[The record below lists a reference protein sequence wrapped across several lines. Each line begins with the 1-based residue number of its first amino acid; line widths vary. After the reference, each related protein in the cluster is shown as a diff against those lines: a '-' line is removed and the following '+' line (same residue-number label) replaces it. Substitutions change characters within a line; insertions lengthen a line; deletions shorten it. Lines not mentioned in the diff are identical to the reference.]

1 MPKIVV
7 QARNDA
13 ETCMIRFIVSKNQS
27 AFIPFS
33 NNIREQIVDF
43 TKTKLMSDSRF
54 MMNKS
59 VAYYKNFYTNA
70 NNNTMSIPYQI
81 YMNRDEFI
89 KTGRYDKYFA
99 DLQLEINMINDWNEN
114 FEE

>member
-13 ETCMIRFIVSKNQS
+13 GTYMIRFIVSKNQS

-33 NNIREQIVDF
+33 NNIREQIIDF
-43 TKTKLMSDSRF
+43 TKSKLMSDSRF
-54 MMNKS
+54 MMNKTVS
-59 VAYYKNFYTNA
+59 YYKNFYTNA
-70 NNNTMSIPYQI
+70 KNGTMPIPYQI
-81 YMNRDEFI
+81 YMNRNEFI
-89 KTGRYDKYFA
+89 KTGKYDKYFA
-99 DLQLEINMINDWNEN
+99 DLQSEINMINDWNEN